1 MAMPRKT
8 MRDIRTLSGKVD
20 RIANPHMAYMQIT
33 CLEMEKA
40 RKGRERAS
48 ALQRVESI
56 DGRLREI
63 EAEKAALLQAL
74 TERAVSSGSQGAAPT
89 AGIKS
94 AGNGNRFAVRRSTGG
109 VRLRY

>member
-1 MAMPRKT
+1 MAIPQRT

-20 RIANPHMAYMQIT
+20 RIANPYMAYMQIT

-40 RKGRERAS
+40 RKGREKAS

-56 DGRLREI
+56 DGRLRDI
-63 EAEKAALLQAL
+63 ETEKATLLRALA
-74 TERAVSSGSQGAAPT
+74 ERGAAAPV
-89 AGIKS
+89 AGTPS
-94 AGNGNRFAVRRSTGG
+94 TGSTPALRRSAGG